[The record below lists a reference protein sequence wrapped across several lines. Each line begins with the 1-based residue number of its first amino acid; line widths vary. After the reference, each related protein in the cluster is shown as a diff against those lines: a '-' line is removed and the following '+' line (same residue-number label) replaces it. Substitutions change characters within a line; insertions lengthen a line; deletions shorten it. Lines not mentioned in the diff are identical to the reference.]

1 MAEPSTKRRRLSP
14 DERQQEILDAACQLV
29 LADGISNLTME
40 KIANEAGASKALLY
54 RYFPNSSALLR
65 QLYKREL
72 GKLQA
77 QHLEVLVSP
86 HSFEDMV
93 KQTASINRVN
103 QNERQLLIKR
113 LEGDASVRT
122 AMLKTDR
129 KVRAEVVKCLCDEIT
144 GSYDIPANVATEA
157 IKLAL
162 RYDEKEQV
170 GNQPNDLDRDEL
182 WVAMMVG
189 AMQELQNRFGTKK
202 IGNQS

>member
-1 MAEPSTKRRRLSP
+1 MAELSTKRRRLSP

-103 QNERQLLIKR
+103 QNKPQLLIKR
-113 LEGDASVRT
+113 LER
-122 AMLKTDR
+122 
-129 KVRAEVVKCLCDEIT
+129 DEIW
-144 GSYDIPANVATEA
+144 G
-157 IKLAL
+157 
-162 RYDEKEQV
+162 
-170 GNQPNDLDRDEL
+170 
-182 WVAMMVG
+182 AMMVG
-189 AMQELQNRFGTKK
+189 AMQELQHRFGTKK
-202 IGNQS
+202 RGNKS